1 MKHIALYFGSF
12 NPIHE
17 DHVRVIESVRAHEN
31 SPDETWVVVSPVNPD
46 KPANSLAPSE
56 DRARMVEVA
65 TSGMSDV
72 LVSRVEFDLPTLSY
86 TFQTLRHL
94 HEKYPEHRFSIITG
108 TDVVN
113 SIPTWEF
120 SDEILSHHFYVVG
133 RDGNINLD
141 IREKIS
147 CTEIDPVGTMSATS
161 IREQIKKGEKPSG
174 ISDDVY
180 KYIVDQDL
188 YI

>member
-12 NPIHE
+12 NPIHQ
-17 DHVRVIESVRAHEN
+17 DHVKVIESVRTHEN

-46 KPANSLAPSE
+46 KPASSLAPSE
-56 DRARMVEVA
+56 DRAQMVELAVNEFE
-65 TSGMSDV
+65 DV
-72 LVSRVEFDLPTLSY
+72 SVSRVEFELPVPSY

-94 HEKYPEHRFSIITG
+94 HEKYPEYRFSVITG

-120 SDEILSHHFYVVG
+120 ANEILAHHFYVVG
-133 RDGNINLD
+133 RDGNINPD

-147 CTEIDPVGTMSATS
+147 CTEIDPVGTMSATY

-174 ISDDVY
+174 ISGDVY